1 MTHGFPFKLAAGEF
15 GPMRRAQS
23 SATKLSLTVKLAP
36 LALKWGLG
44 ARRPAP
50 FPNPAEGHSPSA

>member
-23 SATKLSLTVKLAP
+23 SVTKASLAVKLAP

-50 FPNPAEGHSPSA
+50 FPNLAEGHSPSA